1 VTLIG
6 DGSGA
11 TAIAAIETGKIQGIV
26 LADPMIMRLTVDG
39 FSLPVSDTRTLA
51 GHTFVYG
58 GRAALAG
65 ATATAGRAD
74 ASRSG
79 PALRQCTRKSCE
91 MAGHRPERRHR
102 ISRQGES
109 IASERAL
116 PGLAYFR
123 KNSYL
128 PIILEVAPR

>member
-91 MAGHRPERRHR
+91 MGWTPPGASSPDFLPRRINSFRAG
-102 ISRQGES
+102 
-109 IASERAL
+109 A
-116 PGLAYFR
+116 PGAGIFQKKQLLAHYT
-123 KNSYL
+123 
-128 PIILEVAPR
+128 